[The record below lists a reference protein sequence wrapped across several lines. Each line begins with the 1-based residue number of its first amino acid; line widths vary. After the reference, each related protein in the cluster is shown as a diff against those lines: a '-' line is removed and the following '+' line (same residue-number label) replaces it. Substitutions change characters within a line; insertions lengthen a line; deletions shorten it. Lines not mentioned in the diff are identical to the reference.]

1 MHDRIIECN
10 VMRATHHILRQR
22 SLITRALVCITLI
35 CSGIA
40 AADKRATLVHVDDS
54 RFELIREVENV
65 VGHLVPRQAGYVAT
79 RIEGPIDA
87 IHVEV
92 GDEVI
97 KGQKI
102 ATIDAEILRI
112 RMALRDAR
120 VSEAKANLA
129 IRRSELSRVRQE
141 KNRLQKLKSSAATSL
156 AQHDDAVQRELTA
169 SAREKEA
176 KVRVNIAQS
185 ELQLAAI
192 NLRYAIVNA
201 PYDGVIAE
209 RLAETGEYVKRGQRL
224 LRLVSYRQLELE
236 ANVGYN
242 QAIALVPNTPVPFR
256 LEDGALHH
264 ATVRAVV
271 PEENS
276 RTRTRRGRVTLD
288 PRTPYS
294 NLAANQSVIL
304 TLPVGPPQE
313 AVTVNKDALVHK
325 GGKILVYVVRD
336 NKALPRRVT
345 LGISSGSRI
354 AITQGLQA
362 NEAVI
367 IRGNERITPGQ
378 AVKTAK
384 PTS

>member
-1 MHDRIIECN
+1 MHDRTIEFN
-10 VMRATHHILRQR
+10 VMRPTHHILRQR
-22 SLITRALVCITLI
+22 SLITRVLIGIALT

-40 AADKRATLVHVDDS
+40 AADQRAMLVHLDDS

-65 VGHLVPRQAGYVAT
+65 IGHLVPRQAGYVAT

-92 GDEVI
+92 GDEVV

-156 AQHDDAVQRELTA
+156 AQYDDAVQRELTA
-169 SAREKEA
+169 SARQKEA
-176 KVRVNIAQS
+176 KVRVTIAQS

-209 RLAETGEYVKRGQRL
+209 RLAETGEYVKQGQRL
-224 LRLVSYRQLELE
+224 LRMVSYRQLELE
-236 ANVGYN
+236 ANVSYN

-256 LEDGALHH
+256 IEGGALHH

-276 RTRTRRGRVTLD
+276 RTRTRRVRFTLD
-288 PRTPYS
+288 PDTPYS

-313 AVTVNKDALVHK
+313 AVTVHKDALVHK

-336 NKALPRRVT
+336 NKALPRPVT

-367 IRGNERITPGQ
+367 IRGNERITPGR
-378 AVKTAK
+378 AVKIAT
-384 PTS
+384 PNS

>member
-120 VSEAKANLA
+120 VAKRKQIL
-129 IRRSELSRVRQE
+129 LSD
-141 KNRLQKLKSSAATSL
+141 
-156 AQHDDAVQRELTA
+156 AQ
-169 SAREKEA
+169 
-176 KVRVNIAQS
+176 N
-185 ELQLAAI
+185 
-192 NLRYAIVNA
+192 
-201 PYDGVIAE
+201 
-209 RLAETGEYVKRGQRL
+209 
-224 LRLVSYRQLELE
+224 
-236 ANVGYN
+236 
-242 QAIALVPNTPVPFR
+242 F
-256 LEDGALHH
+256 
-264 ATVRAVV
+264 
-271 PEENS
+271 PE
-276 RTRTRRGRVTLD
+276 
-288 PRTPYS
+288 
-294 NLAANQSVIL
+294 
-304 TLPVGPPQE
+304 
-313 AVTVNKDALVHK
+313 
-325 GGKILVYVVRD
+325 
-336 NKALPRRVT
+336 
-345 LGISSGSRI
+345 
-354 AITQGLQA
+354 
-362 NEAVI
+362 
-367 IRGNERITPGQ
+367 
-378 AVKTAK
+378 
-384 PTS
+384 

>member
-120 VSEAKANLA
+120 VN
-129 IRRSELSRVRQE
+129 
-141 KNRLQKLKSSAATSL
+141 
-156 AQHDDAVQRELTA
+156 
-169 SAREKEA
+169 
-176 KVRVNIAQS
+176 
-185 ELQLAAI
+185 
-192 NLRYAIVNA
+192 
-201 PYDGVIAE
+201 
-209 RLAETGEYVKRGQRL
+209 
-224 LRLVSYRQLELE
+224 
-236 ANVGYN
+236 
-242 QAIALVPNTPVPFR
+242 
-256 LEDGALHH
+256 
-264 ATVRAVV
+264 
-271 PEENS
+271 
-276 RTRTRRGRVTLD
+276 
-288 PRTPYS
+288 
-294 NLAANQSVIL
+294 
-304 TLPVGPPQE
+304 
-313 AVTVNKDALVHK
+313 
-325 GGKILVYVVRD
+325 
-336 NKALPRRVT
+336 
-345 LGISSGSRI
+345 
-354 AITQGLQA
+354 
-362 NEAVI
+362 
-367 IRGNERITPGQ
+367 
-378 AVKTAK
+378 
-384 PTS
+384 